1 MDHEITTSREMGGEI
16 TMWREI
22 TMATEIMM
30 DGEIMTRRSQQ
41 TAAMGHGMDAR
52 RGGRFRAETAHP
64 TKVRAVVAGTPR
76 MDAHPVTRY
85 RKETARPT
93 DMEDRQAP
101 SAPNPPQPRASPL
114 ARQGSWS

>member
-1 MDHEITTSREMGGEI
+1 MTSHEITMDHEITTSREITMGGEI

-76 MDAHPVTRY
+76 MDVHPVTRY
-85 RKETARPT
+85 RGETARNT
-93 DMEDRQAP
+93 AMMEGEAGGEIIE
-101 SAPNPPQPRASPL
+101 PR
-114 ARQGSWS
+114 